1 MYNIVEVISRNVHG
15 TLYQINLSSASNLH
29 KTVIHKDSHS
39 KNELFFTFPSR
50 FQFVAICFVFDHW
63 FLQDHYSNG
72 KWHWM
77 QNDHE
82 RKLSLKVPIDIE
94 EREVIWE
101 IGIPLINDIILL
113 YFIST
118 VYFLENKVNTIF
130 WKRQIWK
137 TESKGIK

>member
-1 MYNIVEVISRNVHG
+1 
-15 TLYQINLSSASNLH
+15 
-29 KTVIHKDSHS
+29 
-39 KNELFFTFPSR
+39 
-50 FQFVAICFVFDHW
+50 
-63 FLQDHYSNG
+63 
-72 KWHWM
+72 M